1 MRTIVT
7 DQMPVDTVTLSPRSD
22 SLFKW
27 NIDRSPLSNGTRQG
41 WFPADIGSD
50 GFMQKCLISGL
61 AVLVC
66 VVALQDSA
74 FAKNRNRNRN
84 QVRMMPMTR
93 TSQPVYRTVT
103 PAAPSA
109 TVTTSASAVTTASAE
124 KTDASS
130 TGIVKASAVKTEDS
144 AVQPASASTTTET
157 KAEPVKSGWMLAAEM
172 EASRG
177 GPATHVYSAAQL
189 ASIAGYPGASVFV
202 GVGMNGMT
210 CRPGYGTLV
219 AEATVNGKTCR
230 IWLR

>member
-1 MRTIVT
+1 
-7 DQMPVDTVTLSPRSD
+7 
-22 SLFKW
+22 
-27 NIDRSPLSNGTRQG
+27 
-41 WFPADIGSD
+41 
-50 GFMQKCLISGL
+50 MQKCLISGL

-66 VVALQDSA
+66 VVAMQDSA

-103 PAAPSA
+103 PAVPSTSA
-109 TVTTSASAVTTASAE
+109 ITTSTSQVTTAAAE
-124 KTDASS
+124 KTETSS
-130 TGIVKASAVKTEDS
+130 TGIVKASAVKTEGS
-144 AVQPASASTTTET
+144 AVQPASASTTET
-157 KAEPVKSGWMLAAEM
+157 KAEPVKSGWMVAAEM
-172 EASRG
+172 EASTG
-177 GPATHVYSAAQL
+177 GPTTHAYSAAQL

>member
-1 MRTIVT
+1 
-7 DQMPVDTVTLSPRSD
+7 
-22 SLFKW
+22 
-27 NIDRSPLSNGTRQG
+27 
-41 WFPADIGSD
+41 
-50 GFMQKCLISGL
+50 MQKCLISGL

-84 QVRMMPMTR
+84 QVRMVPMTR

-103 PAAPSA
+103 PAAPS
-109 TVTTSASAVTTASAE
+109 VSITTSASAVTTAAAE
-124 KTDASS
+124 KTDAAS
-130 TGIVKASAVKTEDS
+130 TGIVKASAVKTEGS
-144 AVQPASASTTTET
+144 AVQTASASTTET
-157 KAEPVKSGWMLAAEM
+157 KAVPVKSGWMVAAEM
-172 EASRG
+172 EASTG
-177 GPATHVYSAAQL
+177 GPTTHAYSAAQL